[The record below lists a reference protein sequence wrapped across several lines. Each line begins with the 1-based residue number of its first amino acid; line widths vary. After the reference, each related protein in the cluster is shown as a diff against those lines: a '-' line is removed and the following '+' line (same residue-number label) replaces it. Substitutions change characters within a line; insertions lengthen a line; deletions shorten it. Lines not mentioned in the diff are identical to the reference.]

1 MSKAELLSL
10 IVTLGGVIV
19 FSLLFTLLFRHLSY
33 KEIEEVERGE
43 HDIELIDEA
52 IESQKKKGKKKSWA
66 IVSNALFYAVLIV
79 TIPCFVFALI
89 NRFSGNNIAVGDS
102 SILVVASGS
111 MSFKNEANP
120 YLDENNLND
129 QFSQNDIIVI
139 HKVNSKDDI
148 KLYDIIAYHDPLRQQ
163 TIIHRV
169 IGIDEADG
177 TYKLTTRGDANNAT
191 DAYHASF
198 DDVVGKYE
206 GERAQYIG
214 VFVLFLQSYS
224 GIVTIA
230 AIIYCLSMIDHY
242 GNKIEKSSEERKTQL
257 TKVIDGISEDHSMY
271 KDFKE
276 VVYYQNYA
284 YYFNQNGFEK
294 KEDYPTES
302 PRLKIVTEVG
312 GLVEE
317 EEIDLN
323 KAKENDDGK

>member
-19 FSLLFTLLFRHLSY
+19 FSLLFTLLFRHLSF
-33 KEIEEVERGE
+33 KETDEIERGE

-52 IESQKKKGKKKSWA
+52 IESQKRKGKKKAWA
-66 IVSNALFYAVLIV
+66 IVSNILFYAVLIV

-111 MSFKNEANP
+111 MSYKNEANP
-120 YLDENNLND
+120 YLTENDLNN
-129 QFSQNDIIVI
+129 QFSENDIIVI
-139 HKVNSKDDI
+139 HKVNSEDDI
-148 KLYDIIAYHDPLRQQ
+148 HLYDIVAYHDPQRGQ

-169 IGIDEADG
+169 IEIDESNGD
-177 TYKLTTRGDANNAT
+177 YRLTTRGDANNAT
-191 DAYHASF
+191 DTYHASF
-198 DDVVGKYE
+198 DDVVGKYT
-206 GERAQYIG
+206 GERVQYIG

-224 GIVTIA
+224 GMVTIA
-230 AIIYCLSMIDHY
+230 AIVYCLSMIDHY
-242 GNKIEKSSEERKTQL
+242 GNKIEKASEERKAKL
-257 TKVIDGISEDHSMY
+257 TKAIDGINEDHSMY
-271 KDFKE
+271 KDFNE

-284 YYFNQNGFEK
+284 YYFDQNGFMK
-294 KEDYPTES
+294 KEDYPTDGS
-302 PRLKIVTEVG
+302 LLKIVTKVG

-323 KAKENDDGK
+323 KTKENDDGK